1 MSLLQVVPQYCNAMN
16 TSEEGRILMQI
27 KKMEWIDTNNSL
39 SSWNAT
45 DESPCSWNGVF
56 CDTQLKVVT
65 KLNLSNT
72 NISGTLSSTICGLQN
87 LKELILPGNFF
98 GGPFPY
104 GLLACEGLQTLDLS
118 GNLFVGRL
126 PHRIHEL
133 AELRHLYLEYNN
145 FSGDIPPGFCMLPKL
160 ETLSLGNN
168 QLTGTFPACLSNLTH
183 LQELWLR
190 KCGLEGEI
198 HPSLGNLTE
207 LKSLDLAANRLSG
220 KIPTSL
226 MRLSRVTALFL
237 WENQLSGQIPHNID
251 ELRSIRNLDFSS
263 NQLNG
268 TIPERIVNLVHLE
281 NLALFENNLTG
292 SVPAKLGRLVNL
304 TSLNLSNN
312 KLSGWLPQNL
322 GTNSDIWRIDVSD
335 NDFEGP
341 LPRNLCKGGILFQLV
356 IFSNNF
362 SGSLPPFDSCSSSLQ
377 YAQLYNNQLSGEV
390 PSTLW
395 SCQTLVELKVDNNL
409 FEGRIPVE
417 IGGANKLKWLQ
428 LDKNRFSG
436 MIPPQIGQL
445 RNLVYFS
452 ASNNRLFGPLP
463 DKLAGL
469 SSINYLQLD
478 HNSLSGGIP
487 NGIIS
492 LTRLSHLNLGSNRLT
507 GKISPSLGS
516 MSTLNFLDLSNN
528 LLTGEIPPELGRL
541 RLDIFNVSGN
551 QLSGSIP
558 AIFKNLA
565 YNDSFLGNP
574 NLCEDTSFG
583 FRIRSCFS
591 KKRDS
596 LSHHYLPIILVPI
609 LVLAMAIMLF
619 WCLMNNGIVRNFFV
633 RKPSSSRSWEVTAFH
648 LGLEVNG
655 SYILKQLTEGNV
667 IGSGA
672 TGKVYKACLRNGQ
685 EVAVKKISNRG
696 NEFEAEVDTLREI
709 RHSNILK
716 LLCCISSAESDFKL
730 LVFEYIENGNLFDCL
745 HGGSESM
752 QALGWPVRHKIA
764 VGVARGLC
772 YLHHDCK
779 PPILHRDVKSSNI
792 LVDSQFE
799 AKIADFGV
807 SKKLLSRHQPGTGE
821 EYGSGFTGS
830 PGYIAPEYAYGRMK
844 VSEKSDVYSFG
855 VVLLELVSGKRATGE
870 AEYGESL
877 DIAGWMLSKL
887 SRREEEEELPL
898 GVLDRR
904 IIEGE
909 DESTNGCTEQMLRM
923 LAVGLHCINR
933 VPNRRPSMKKVLD
946 MLQSVGTRMRR
957 NAEDDVVQWEEAG
970 LGSNEKG

>member
-16 TSEEGRILMQI
+16 ISEEGRILMQI
-27 KKMEWIDTNNSL
+27 KKTEWIDTNNSL

-45 DESPCSWNGVF
+45 DESPCSWNGVS
-56 CDTQLKVVT
+56 CDTQSKLLT
-65 KLNLSNT
+65 KINLSNT

-104 GLLACEGLQTLDLS
+104 GLLACKRLQTLDLS
-118 GNLFVGRL
+118 GNLFVGIL
-126 PHRIHEL
+126 SHRIHEL
-133 AELRHLYLEYNN
+133 AELRHLYLDYNN
-145 FSGDIPPGFCMLPKL
+145 SL
-160 ETLSLGNN
+160 EI
-168 QLTGTFPACLSNLTH
+168 F
-183 LQELWLR
+183 LQALELWLR

-198 HPSLGNLTE
+198 PPWLGNLTE
-207 LKSLDLAANRLSG
+207 LKSLDLARNRLSG
-220 KIPTSL
+220 NIPTSL

-237 WENQLSGQIPHNID
+237 WDNQLSGQILHNID

-322 GTNSDIWRIDVSD
+322 GTHSDIWLIDVSD

-356 IFSNNF
+356 VFSNNF
-362 SGSLPPFDSCSSSLQ
+362 SGSLPPFDSCRSSLQ

-395 SCQTLVELKVDNNL
+395 SCQTLVELKLYNNL

-445 RNLVYFS
+445 RNLVNFS

-469 SSINYLQLD
+469 NSINYLQLD

-487 NGIIS
+487 NGIMS
-492 LTRLSHLNLGSNRLT
+492 LPQLSHLNLGSNRLT

-528 LLTGEIPPELGRL
+528 LLTGEIPAELGRL

-596 LSHHYLPIILVPI
+596 LSRHYLPIILVPI

-619 WCLMNNGIVRNFFV
+619 WCLICVGCFNINNGIVRNLFV
-633 RKPSSSRSWEVTAFH
+633 RKPSSSTSWEVTPFH
-648 LGLEVNG
+648 SGLEVNG
-655 SYILKQLTEGNV
+655 PYILKQLTEGNV
-667 IGSGA
+667 IGSGGA
-672 TGKVYKACLRNGQ
+672 GKVYKACLQNGQ

-696 NEFEAEVDTLREI
+696 NEFEAEVETLGVI

-752 QALGWPVRHKIA
+752 QALGWPVRHNIA

-772 YLHHDCK
+772 YLHHDCR

-792 LVDSQFE
+792 LVDSEFE

-807 SKKLLSRHQPGTGE
+807 SKKLLSRHQPGSEE
-821 EYGSGFTGS
+821 EYGLTISGFTGS
-830 PGYIAPEYAYGRMK
+830 HGYIAPEYAYGRMK

-855 VVLLELVSGKRATGE
+855 VVLLELVTGKRATGE

-877 DIAGWMLSKL
+877 DIAGWMRSKL
-887 SRREEEEELPL
+887 SRREEEEEELLL

-904 IIEGE
+904 IIEGG

-923 LAVGLHCINR
+923 LAVGLHCINW
-933 VPNRRPSMKKVLD
+933 VPNRRPSMKQVLD

-957 NAEDDVVQWEEAG
+957 NAEDDVVQGEEAVNG
-970 LGSNEKG
+970 GSG